1 MRGFSF
7 VLTLQNGDGCVYVG
21 VFADKARKNANKD
34 QLCNHGCGNLS
45 HSVAQAWGAGHLQ
58 LMTEGQ
64 RMLRHGVV
72 MRKDVLDLTGNEGW
86 TNMNFD
92 FSASLASIQEMAV
105 LRKQLTGNIYA
116 YAGKACSESEVAAFL
131 IGIEEG
137 MFLQCGAWLEEFAK
151 PLGKPLGPANQ
162 TGSVYTRAFISGTVA
177 TFDAKRPSTASVA
190 WASSPL

>member
-1 MRGFSF
+1 M
-7 VLTLQNGDGCVYVG
+7 LTLQNGDGCVYVG

-86 TNMNFD
+86 TIMNFD
-92 FSASLASIQEMAV
+92 FSASLASIQEMAA

-137 MFLQCGAWLEEFAK
+137 MFLQC
-151 PLGKPLGPANQ
+151 PLRGLARGVCKAVGETARACESN
-162 TGSVYTRAFISGTVA
+162 GVCVYEGIYQWDSGHV
-177 TFDAKRPSTASVA
+177 
-190 WASSPL
+190 